1 MKFRTEL
8 DPIPL
13 QKKINL
19 SNKIVAMGSCFSENI
34 GQKLLENKFETLI
47 NPFGVIFNPLSVI
60 QLLEWIIEERNGEVL
75 MDNLENFYIQHDEV
89 WYNYHLHSK
98 IASQDKEEL
107 KQIIKEKAKQTFDF
121 LENADTIILTFG
133 TAFMYEL
140 EVENEEYG
148 NTKTPIS
155 NCHKQN
161 KNLFDKKLI
170 DLETAKTKF
179 EEFIKKINAFAKKE
193 NKQEKQ
199 IIITV
204 SPVRHLKEGL
214 VENSVSKS
222 ILRVLAHSICQNKTE
237 KIENVIYFPS
247 YELVLDDLRDYR
259 FYETDLLHPN
269 SQAIDYIWQK
279 FSESYFDSDTQNFIK
294 KWQKITSSLA
304 HKPFFPNRK
313 SHQDFIQKLILDLEK
328 LEKEF
333 SVDVKEEIELLKNT
347 NTKSV

>member
-8 DPIPL
+8 HPISL

-19 SNKIVAMGSCFSENI
+19 SNKIVTMGSCFSENI
-34 GQKLLENKFETLI
+34 GQKLLQNKFETLI

-60 QLLEWIIEERNGEVL
+60 QLLEWIIEEKNGDVL

-107 KQIIKEKAKQTFDF
+107 KPIVKTKAKQTFEF
-121 LENADTIILTFG
+121 LEKADTIILTFG

-140 EVENEEYG
+140 LGENG
-148 NTKTPIS
+148 NNKIPIS
-155 NCHKQN
+155 NCHKQP
-161 KNLFDKKLI
+161 KNLFNKKLI
-170 DLETAKTKF
+170 DLEIAKVKF
-179 EEFIKKINAFAKKE
+179 EHFIKKINLFGEKE
-193 NKQEKQ
+193 QQ

-222 ILRVLAHSICQNKTE
+222 ILRVLAHFLTE
-237 KIENVIYFPS
+237 KFENVNYFPS

-259 FYETDLLHPN
+259 FYESDLLHPN
-269 SQAIDYIWQK
+269 AQAIEYIWRK
-279 FSESYFDSDTQNFIK
+279 FSENYFDDKTQLFLK
-294 KWQKITSSLA
+294 KWQKIASSLA
-304 HKPFFPNRK
+304 HRPFFPNRK
-313 SHQDFIQKLILDLEK
+313 SHQDFIQKLISDIEK
-328 LEKEF
+328 VKKEF
-333 SVDVKEEIELLKNT
+333 KIELKEEIEFLKN
-347 NTKSV
+347 NNLKL

>member
-8 DPIPL
+8 HPISL

-19 SNKIVAMGSCFSENI
+19 SNKIVTMGSCFSENI
-34 GQKLLENKFETLI
+34 GQKLLQNKFETLI

-60 QLLEWIIEERNGEVL
+60 QLLEWIIEEKNGDVL

-107 KQIIKEKAKQTFDF
+107 KPIVKLKAKQTFEF
-121 LENADTIILTFG
+121 LEKADTIILTFG

-140 EVENEEYG
+140 LGENG
-148 NTKTPIS
+148 NNKIPIS
-155 NCHKQN
+155 NCHKQP
-161 KNLFDKKLI
+161 KNLFNKKLI
-170 DLETAKTKF
+170 DLEIAKVKF
-179 EEFIKKINAFAKKE
+179 EHFIKKINLFGEK
-193 NKQEKQ
+193 EKQ

-222 ILRVLAHSICQNKTE
+222 ILRVLAHFLTE
-237 KIENVIYFPS
+237 KFENVNYFPS

-259 FYETDLLHPN
+259 FYESDLLHPN
-269 SQAIDYIWQK
+269 AQAIEYIWRK
-279 FSESYFDSDTQNFIK
+279 FSENYFDDKTQLFLK
-294 KWQKITSSLA
+294 KWQKIASSLA
-304 HKPFFPNRK
+304 HRPFFPNRK
-313 SHQDFIQKLILDLEK
+313 SHQDFIQKLISDIEK
-328 LEKEF
+328 VEKEF
-333 SVDVKEEIELLKNT
+333 KIELKEEIEFLKN
-347 NTKSV
+347 NNLKL